1 MILNRQRTVRVA
13 RPPLELFLRRVREQ
27 LGLGSADVAICLV
40 SDAEIAHMNETF
52 RKKQGPTDV
61 LSFPAVTRR
70 KPVPLPNRNGHTVA
84 AAFRGG
90 RRSTISAA
98 REVHRRALQ
107 KGTAL
112 AVPKRAPKRTALT
125 PEANFL
131 GDIAISPATARRNA
145 KKYNRTLPSELQ
157 ILILHGVLH
166 LLGYDHETDRGQM
179 TRIENRLRRKLGL
192 S

>member
-27 LGLGSADVAICLV
+27 LGLGGAEFTVCLV
-40 SDAEIAHMNETF
+40 SDAEIARMNESF
-52 RKKQGPTDV
+52 RKKKGPTDV
-61 LSFPAVTRR
+61 LSFPAVTWR
-70 KPVPLPNRNGHTVA
+70 KPVPLSPPNRNGHASVVVA
-84 AAFRGG
+84 ASRGEFAV
-90 RRSTISAA
+90 R
-98 REVHRRALQ
+98 
-107 KGTAL
+107 GTA
-112 AVPKRAPKRTALT
+112 VSPFGVDGSG
-125 PEANFL
+125 ANDGSRYL

-145 KKYNRTLPSELQ
+145 QKFDRTLPSELQ

-179 TRIENRLRRKLGL
+179 SRIEQRLRRGLGL

>member
-27 LGLGSADVAICLV
+27 LGLSGADVTICLV
-40 SDAEIAHMNETF
+40 SDAEIARMNHSF
-52 RKKQGPTDV
+52 RKKKGPTDV
-61 LSFPAVTRR
+61 LSFPAITRR
-70 KPVPLPNRNGHTVA
+70 KPIAVPSRQSANGKRSAVVA
-84 AAFRGG
+84 AADRGG
-90 RRSTISAA
+90 RLSH
-98 REVHRRALQ
+98 REGA
-107 KGTAL
+107 AL
-112 AVPKRAPKRTALT
+112 AVPKRPHRQGALAPKGT
-125 PEANFL
+125 PDFL

-145 KKYNRTLPSELQ
+145 KKYHRTLPSELQ

-179 TRIENRLRRKLGL
+179 TRIENELRRKLGL